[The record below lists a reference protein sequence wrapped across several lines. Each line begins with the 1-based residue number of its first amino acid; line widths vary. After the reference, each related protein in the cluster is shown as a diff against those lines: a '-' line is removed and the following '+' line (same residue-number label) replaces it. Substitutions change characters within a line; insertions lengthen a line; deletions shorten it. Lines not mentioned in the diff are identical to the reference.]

1 MRLHFFNSA
10 VTMNSKLDCCPF
22 LENDLRWR
30 LRHYFLLLVFFVAR
44 HLSKFCN
51 KIVTEMLSW
60 NLKYSSQQSLICLNE
75 IILFSLFHFFFF
87 FFLFF
92 NFVNK
97 GLKMGSVV
105 TMKENT
111 LKAWPCQCYFYFFH
125 LTGLIMWFPAGVIPY
140 LPYSKQSKMNKRGSI
155 PSKLVASLMC
165 RAGMVLQAILTCVI
179 HYDLLPIVRAH
190 CMSPVL
196 KSSSVSCS
204 LLLLWFFATIPDKTT

>member
-1 MRLHFFNSA
+1 MA
-10 VTMNSKLDCCPF
+10 
-22 LENDLRWR
+22 
-30 LRHYFLLLVFFVAR
+30 
-44 HLSKFCN
+44 
-51 KIVTEMLSW
+51 EMLSW

-75 IILFSLFHFFFF
+75 IILFSLFHFFFLL
-87 FFLFF
+87 LFF

-105 TMKENT
+105 MMKENT
-111 LKAWPCQCYFYFFH
+111 LKAWPDQCYFYFFH
-125 LTGLIMWFPAGVIPY
+125 LTRFSNFPLIFTGLIMWFPAGVIPY

-179 HYDLLPIVRAH
+179 HYDLLPFVRAH

-196 KSSSVSCS
+196 KSSSISCS
-204 LLLLWFFATIPDKTT
+204 LLLLFFARLLVTKFGASVLTS

>member
-1 MRLHFFNSA
+1 M
-10 VTMNSKLDCCPF
+10 
-22 LENDLRWR
+22 
-30 LRHYFLLLVFFVAR
+30 
-44 HLSKFCN
+44 
-51 KIVTEMLSW
+51 TEMLSW

-87 FFLFF
+87 FFFLFF

-111 LKAWPCQCYFYFFH
+111 LKTWPDQCYFYFFH
-125 LTGLIMWFPAGVIPY
+125 LTRFSNFPLLFTGLIMWFPAGVIPY

-165 RAGMVLQAILTCVI
+165 RAGVVLHAILTWVI
-179 HYDLLPIVRAH
+179 HYELLPLVRAH

-204 LLLLWFFATIPDKTT
+204 LLLLLFFARLLVTKFGSSLLAS